1 MDRRRHR
8 EHGVAA
14 VEFALVAPLFIALVL
29 GIISYGYMLSFRQ
42 GVSQAAA
49 EGARVFAVAP
59 SVSASTSGTLSTK
72 DAAIAA
78 INRSL
83 SSYGVTCTAAGALT
97 KNGKSAGTCT
107 VPAASAACA
116 NNAAAKCVKVEIRY
130 SYRANPL
137 IPSFPGLGI
146 VLPETL
152 AYETTVQV
160 NS

>member
-1 MDRRRHR
+1 MTRRRHR
-8 EHGVAA
+8 EDGVAA
-14 VEFALVAPLFIALVL
+14 VEFALIAPLFIALVF

-42 GVSQAAA
+42 GMSQAAA

-59 SVSASTSGTLSTK
+59 TVGVSTTGSLSTK

-83 SSYGVTCTAAGALT
+83 SSYSVTCTAAGTLT
-97 KNGKSAGTCT
+97 RNGATVGTCS
-107 VPAASAACA
+107 VPSTATACT
-116 NNAAAKCVKVEIRY
+116 NNAATKCVKVDLRY

-137 IPSFPGLGI
+137 IPSFPGLGV

-152 AYETTVQV
+152 TYNTTVQV